1 MVSIPKAG
9 RPVLEPLTV
18 GFSSRVFSRV
28 VMLAFAAILTTGRRT
43 IANVLRT
50 VQSLAPGSAS
60 TYHRI
65 LSRRR
70 WAQWQLARALATL
83 VLETCMP
90 SGVVACCG
98 DDTVDEHRGKKV
110 YGKGCHRDAVRST
123 HSHTTF
129 RWGHKWV
136 VLCILVKLPFSTRPW
151 ALPVLVALYH
161 PKEWNRTHRRRHKTP
176 AELMRQLLAVLIR
189 WFPERKFRFAGDG
202 GFGTHNLARFAQR
215 LGQCLA
221 VVSRFYPDANLYA
234 PPPNVRKPRN
244 GRPRKK
250 GRKLPSPE
258 QVVKRSRRKQ
268 RLKVRWYGGGWR
280 LVEIVTAVG
289 HWYKAGEGLVPI
301 RWVYV
306 HDKTG
311 THRDDYFFTT
321 DLKLT
326 PRQIIE
332 AFTGR
337 WSIETMFQEVRAY
350 LGLETTC
357 GWTQKTVLRA
367 APALF
372 GLYTLVVLLYLQLP
386 KRARGTGIEWSGKKN
401 VTFSDTIS
409 AVRRWLWLNWAFE
422 NHGDHQPFA
431 KLSAATQQ
439 LVLYALA
446 QAA

>member
-1 MVSIPKAG
+1 MASIPKSA
-9 RPVLEPLTV
+9 RRVMEPLAV
-18 GFSSRVFSRV
+18 GFSERVFSRV
-28 VMLAFAAILTTGRRT
+28 VVLSFAAILTTGRRT
-43 IANVLRT
+43 ISNVLRT

-60 TYHRI
+60 TYHRV

-70 WAQWQLARALATL
+70 WAPWRLARALATL
-83 VLETCMP
+83 VLRTCVP
-90 SGVVACCG
+90 RGVVACCG
-98 DDTVDEHRGKKV
+98 DDTVDEHRGKNV

-123 HSHTTF
+123 HTHTAF

-136 VLCILVKLPFSTRPW
+136 VLCILVKMPISPRPW

-161 PKEWNRTHRRRHKTP
+161 PKEWNKKHKRRHKTP

-189 WFPERKFRFAGDG
+189 WFPDRKFHFAGDG
-202 GFGTHNLARFAQR
+202 SFGTHNLAHFAQR
-215 LGQCLA
+215 FAKRLA
-221 VVSRFYPDANLYA
+221 LVSRFYPIANLYA
-234 PPPNVRKPRN
+234 PAPRVQTRKK

-250 GRKLPSPE
+250 GRKLPPPQ
-258 QVVKRSRRKQ
+258 QVVQRSRRK

-280 LVEIVTAVG
+280 RVEIVTG
-289 HWYKAGEGLVPI
+289 IGEWYQAATGLVSI
-301 RWVYV
+301 RWVFV
-306 HDKTG
+306 HDKSG

-321 DLKLT
+321 DLTLT

-357 GWTQKTVLRA
+357 GWTEKTVLRA

-372 GLYTLVVLLYLQLP
+372 SLYTLVVLLYLQLP
-386 KRARGTGIEWSGKKN
+386 KYMRCIGIHWTGKKH
-401 VTFSDTIS
+401 VTFSDAMC
-409 AVRRWLWLNWAFE
+409 AVRRWLWMEWAFE
-422 NHGDHQPFA
+422 NHGDHRPFA
-431 KLSAATQQ
+431 KLSIKTQQ

-446 QAA
+446 QAT